1 MTSLACKRPVEQER
15 GLKFNGPLLWPKKEN
30 KNMTEQELSALTITS
45 FEDFENGQSGSNF
58 LLEEG
63 SYDGA
68 IVVGYNLQK
77 ATFENKERVLVTLL
91 WQVQDAEGE
100 VYTIRGNGWTISAND
115 KSKMRTELSK
125 WFNTQ
130 EWGKVCEI
138 LVKGGI
144 LVRHEDG
151 SAHFEL
157 ANFIGKRGKLLI
169 TEKTSKKGAK
179 FNVIASISPTKKK
192 GPFEYGEVPWFL
204 VEGEDIIAAKLADG
218 VQIRRKEE
226 SDTAAV
232 EPVPQQTQPGTFVSA
247 KQAIPPKPQG
257 VTQSAFPAAATPVAP
272 NPTPAAPVVNDE
284 DDLPF

>member
-1 MTSLACKRPVEQER
+1 
-15 GLKFNGPLLWPKKEN
+15 
-30 KNMTEQELSALTITS
+30 MTEQELSALTITS

-91 WQVQDAEGE
+91 WQVQNAEGE
-100 VYTIRGNGWTISAND
+100 VFTIRGNGWTISAND
-115 KSKMRTELSK
+115 KSKMRIELSK

-130 EWGKVCEI
+130 EWSKVCDI

-144 LVRHEDG
+144 LIKHPDG
-151 SAHFEL
+151 GAHFEL

-192 GPFEYGEVPWFL
+192 TPFEYGEVPWFL

-226 SDTAAV
+226 SDTTA
-232 EPVPQQTQPGTFVSA
+232 EELVPQQTQPGTFVSA
-247 KQAIPPKPQG
+247 KQAIPPKPQT
-257 VTQSAFPAAATPVAP
+257 TQNNQMWPTAATPADP
-272 NPTPAAPVVNDE
+272 NPTQAAPVVDDDDE
-284 DDLPF
+284 DSLPF